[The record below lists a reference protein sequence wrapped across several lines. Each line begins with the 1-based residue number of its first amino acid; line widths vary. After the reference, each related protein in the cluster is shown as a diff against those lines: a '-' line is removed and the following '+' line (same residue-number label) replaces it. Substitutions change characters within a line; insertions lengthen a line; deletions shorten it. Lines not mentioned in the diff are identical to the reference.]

1 MASEL
6 KAGTIFNFISIVVRL
21 VVGFTMTPYMIY
33 CLGENNFGLFS
44 IAGGILAY
52 LSLMDFGLGPT
63 VTKYVAESVA
73 KQDTAAESRLI
84 GQSVYLFSLLGIL
97 FALVAAVLYFFLGD
111 LYGDKL
117 TVTEF
122 SDLQWMYILM
132 VANTALFFPARAFAG
147 VLTAHQKF
155 KIPGTVGLVHSLL
168 NVGVTFLLLWLG
180 YGPVALVLAGVLLS
194 TINSLWNCWYCLRLV
209 SSPIVFGKPD
219 FSIFKSMIRY
229 SLGIFINQLYDLV
242 NWQLGPIILG
252 ATAGTSAV
260 AVYRVGMQIPNIYMS
275 LPWAVSGVL
284 FAKMV
289 GMATLGVSPRELTL
303 QMVRVARIQSFIVFI
318 SLLGFL
324 LYGREFMHLWV
335 GESLGAQTNEAWLI
349 SIILMVA
356 LLIPLLQS
364 LGITVVQAYNLNYY
378 KAGLLCLTT
387 PVTIVLAFWLSL
399 LGGASGFAWATAISG
414 IGLSVFLVNV
424 FLYKRRLR
432 LHLLLFFR
440 ETLRGCYLPLICTVL
455 SAFAIEYMLRGL
467 PPGWF
472 LFSLKCALLLLI
484 YSTSM
489 WFLWASPEERTM
501 IFSLVKRR
509 KG

>member
-73 KQDTAAESRLI
+73 KQDTATETRLI
-84 GQSVYLFSLLGIL
+84 GQSIYLFSLLGIL
-97 FALVAAVLYFFLGD
+97 FALVGAVVYLYLGD
-111 LYGDKL
+111 LYSSKL
-117 TVTEF
+117 TAGEF

-132 VANTALFFPARAFAG
+132 VANTALFFPMRAFSG
-147 VLTAHQKF
+147 VLMAHQKF
-155 KIPGTVGLVHSLL
+155 KLPGTVGLIHSLL
-168 NVGVTFLLLWLG
+168 NVALTFLLLWLG

-194 TINSLWNCWYCLRLV
+194 TVNSLWNCWYCLRQV
-209 SSPIVFGKPD
+209 GAPIIFEKPD
-219 FSIFKSMIRY
+219 FSIFKSMMRY

-252 ATAGTSAV
+252 ATAGPSAV
-260 AVYRVGMQIPNIYMS
+260 TVYRVGMQIPNIYMS
-275 LPWAVSGVL
+275 LPWAISGVL

-289 GMATLGVSPRELTL
+289 GMATLGVSPRDLTL

-324 LYGREFMHLWV
+324 LYGKEFMHLWV
-335 GESLGAQTNEAWLI
+335 GESLGNEAWPI

-387 PVTIVLAFWLSL
+387 PVTIVLACWLSL
-399 LGGASGFAWATAISG
+399 LYGASGFAWATAISG
-414 IGLSVFLVNV
+414 IGLSALLVNV
-424 FLYKRRLR
+424 FLYKRRLH

-455 SAFAIEYMLRGL
+455 SAFAIEYLSRGF

-472 LFSLKCALLLLI
+472 LFSLKCVLLLVVYTI
-484 YSTSM
+484 SM
-489 WFLWASPEERTM
+489 LFLWASPDERNM
-501 IFSLVKRR
+501 ILSFLKKR
-509 KG
+509 G